1 MTKCKHMT
9 PIKAQYDQMTP
20 TATIS
25 DTKKVRILTP
35 QTTTII
41 PKETNNTSNT

>member
-9 PIKAQYDQMTP
+9 PIKAQYDEMIP

-25 DTKKVRILTP
+25 DTKK
-35 QTTTII
+35 
-41 PKETNNTSNT
+41 ETNNTSNT